1 MAPNAL
7 IVLILEIMRP
17 ISERPANCFCF
28 FSKED
33 RNMDA
38 LTAAAA
44 SGIQSRIES
53 LDMMANNL
61 ANASAAGFKSDQ
73 ESYALYVSAEAAGS
87 PEGTNPAILPVVE
100 NRWTDFSQGTLLPT
114 GNSMDL
120 ALSGKGFFVVSTPAG
135 PLYTRGGSFR
145 FSQTGQLQTEDGFDL
160 QGIDGKPILL
170 DTSKTFD
177 VRPDGTILQDGQEV
191 SRIAVVDFEDPKVLA
206 KRGGNYFKSSASTS
220 PTPALQTEIRQ
231 GHLEKGNSDSTHAAS
246 SIVTIL
252 RQFEALQKAMTI
264 GADMN
269 RRSVEDV
276 AKVSS

>member
-1 MAPNAL
+1 
-7 IVLILEIMRP
+7 
-17 ISERPANCFCF
+17 
-28 FSKED
+28 
-33 RNMDA
+33 MDA

-100 NRWTDFSQGTLLPT
+100 NRWTDFSQGALLPT

-120 ALSGKGFFVVSTPAG
+120 ALSGKGFFVVSTPSG

-145 FSQTGQLQTEDGFDL
+145 FSQAGQLQTEDGFEL
-160 QGIDGKPILL
+160 QGIDGRPIPL
-170 DTSKTFD
+170 DSSKTFD
-177 VRPDGTILQDGQEV
+177 VRPDGTVLQDTQEV

-206 KRGGNYFKSSASTS
+206 KRGGNYFRSSASTS

-252 RQFEALQKAMTI
+252 RQFEALQKAMAI

-269 RRSVEDV
+269 RRAVEDV